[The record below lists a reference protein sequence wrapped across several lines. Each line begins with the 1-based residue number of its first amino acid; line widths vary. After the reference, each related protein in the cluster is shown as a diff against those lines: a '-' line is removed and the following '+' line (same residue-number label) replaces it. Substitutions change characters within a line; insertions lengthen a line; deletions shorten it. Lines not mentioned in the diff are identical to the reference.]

1 MVTFKYNP
9 KDKYLETFFIGKIS
23 PGEIIHFFN
32 SLTKHNDLP
41 MDLKILIDVSEGS
54 LNINPADLNYILE
67 ENIKMFRTYNTLKIA
82 LVTTN
87 PIDTALAVIYSRLI
101 DLERYQF
108 IVYCEMKTALQ
119 WLRKG
124 TSTCKFYPK
133 TILSYMPPRDH
144 YHI

>member
-9 KDKYLETFFIGKIS
+9 KEKYLETFFIGKIS
-23 PGEIIHFFN
+23 PGEIIHYFN
-32 SLTKHNDLP
+32 SLTKHSDLP

-54 LNINPADLNYILE
+54 LNFNPADLNYILE
-67 ENIKMFRTYNTLKIA
+67 ENIRMFRTYNSLKIA

-101 DLERYQF
+101 ELERYQF
-108 IVYCEMKTALQ
+108 TVYCEIKTALQ
-119 WLRKG
+119 WLNEG
-124 TSTCKFYPK
+124 ASPCKFYPK
-133 TILSYMPPRDH
+133 TILSYMPHREH